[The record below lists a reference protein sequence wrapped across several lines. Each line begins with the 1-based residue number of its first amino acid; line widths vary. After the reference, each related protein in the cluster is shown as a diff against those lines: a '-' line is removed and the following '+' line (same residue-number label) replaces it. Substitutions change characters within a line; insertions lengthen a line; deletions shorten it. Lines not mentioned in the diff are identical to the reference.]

1 MIWAIATTLFMGSL
15 RPSEILCIK
24 TDEYDEAKSLLWSDV
39 KFLETKV
46 ENKKLEFLQLRVRH
60 SKTSKSMPEQIIE
73 IPEVDSKM
81 CAVQSWKKWMMMRKR
96 KQDGNIPVFTSK
108 DGSSIGNWQYY
119 YQTRSQ
125 KSQRE
130 HLDQH

>member
-46 ENKKLEFLQLRVRH
+46 ENKK
-60 SKTSKSMPEQIIE
+60 TG
-73 IPEVDSKM
+73 IP
-81 CAVQSWKKWMMMRKR
+81 
-96 KQDGNIPVFTSK
+96 PT
-108 DGSSIGNWQYY
+108 
-119 YQTRSQ
+119 
-125 KSQRE
+125 
-130 HLDQH
+130 